1 MPRSRVETACGW
13 VSNQRS
19 HEKVSSPRLT
29 NPLDPSIVASRTS
42 AYTAWVVVCIV
53 WGTTYLGIRIALETV
68 PPFLMASCR
77 WLMAGTLL
85 TGGLMA
91 RGVKLPSRASW
102 SSYALVG
109 VLMNGV
115 GNGGVVWAEQTVP
128 SGLTAVLVAAIPFW
142 MVGTERFMFDGGP
155 ITGRRIAGLI
165 LGFLGIVLLVWPE
178 LTVGGGD
185 SFLLGVLAT
194 QIACLGWAIGSSM
207 SRRSQRTDNVLGA
220 SALQMIFAGLALAA
234 AGLVHG
240 EWSAVAFNARTAFAM
255 VYLILAG
262 SVVGYSAYVY
272 ALKHLPVTTVS
283 LYAYINPIIAVTLGT
298 LWLDEPF
305 SPRIVV
311 ASAVVLGG
319 VLLVRG
325 S

>member
-1 MPRSRVETACGW
+1 MPRSRVETACVW
-13 VSNQRS
+13 VSNRRS

-42 AYTAWVVVCIV
+42 ASTAWVVVCIV

-68 PPFLMASCR
+68 PPFLMASFR

-102 SSYALVG
+102 PSYALVG

-165 LGFLGIVLLVWPE
+165 LGFLGIVLLVWPAHRRRRPF
-178 LTVGGGD
+178 VSPGRFGD
-185 SFLLGVLAT
+185 SDRVFGLGDWIEHVT
-194 QIACLGWAIGSSM
+194 QE
-207 SRRSQRTDNVLGA
+207 
-220 SALQMIFAGLALAA
+220 SAHRQHPGRV
-234 AGLVHG
+234 G
-240 EWSAVAFNARTAFAM
+240 VA
-255 VYLILAG
+255 
-262 SVVGYSAYVY
+262 
-272 ALKHLPVTTVS
+272 
-283 LYAYINPIIAVTLGT
+283 
-298 LWLDEPF
+298 D
-305 SPRIVV
+305 
-311 ASAVVLGG
+311 
-319 VLLVRG
+319 
-325 S
+325 